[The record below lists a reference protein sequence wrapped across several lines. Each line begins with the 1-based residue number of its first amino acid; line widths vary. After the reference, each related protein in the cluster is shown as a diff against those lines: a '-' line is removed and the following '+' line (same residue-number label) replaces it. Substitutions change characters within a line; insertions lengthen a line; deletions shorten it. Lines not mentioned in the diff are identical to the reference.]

1 MELNFQA
8 YGGKIFRPQPEVLV
22 HKELGLFAVVT
33 PWGPQFQTK
42 EVINSLVQ
50 NYETYS
56 SDEEVTAV
64 YSPLESLS
72 YEENIF
78 RQTILSCNEQIFKEQ
93 NKESEYT
100 FGYEMVCGVVRQKQ
114 ILFIQVGHPYIYL
127 DRPTLPLQPMGHV
140 LDLAAGYSHLP
151 KNPPPLPSQLLGL
164 YPDMHFSVFC
174 LPVEKTDRL
183 LFISRSFIPV
193 KVITAPRE
201 ERDLNSLARQMAKD
215 NQDIPFWMGLLDLTN

>member
-8 YGGKIFRPQPEVLV
+8 YGGKIFRPQPEVLI

-42 EVINSLVQ
+42 EVIDSLIQ

-64 YSPLESLS
+64 YSLLSSLS

-78 RQTILSCNEQIFKEQ
+78 RQAALACNEQVFKEQ

-100 FGYEMVCGVVRQKQ
+100 FGYEMVCGVVRQQQ
-114 ILFIQVGHPYIYL
+114 IIFIQVGHPYIYL
-127 DRPTLPLQPMGHV
+127 DRPGIPLQPMGHV
-140 LDLAAGYSHLP
+140 LDLSAGYSSLP
-151 KNPPPLPSQLLGL
+151 QNPPPLPSQLLGL
-164 YPDMHFSVFC
+164 YSDMHFSVFR

-183 LFISRSFIPV
+183 LFISRSLIPV
-193 KVITAPRE
+193 KVITASRKD
-201 ERDLNSLARQMAKD
+201 RTLNLLSRALAED
-215 NQDIPFWMGLLDLTN
+215 NQDIPFWIGLLDITN

>member
-1 MELNFQA
+1 MELKFQA
-8 YGGKIFRPQPEVLV
+8 FGGKIFRPQPEVLF

-42 EVINSLVQ
+42 EVISSLIQ

-64 YSPLESLS
+64 YEPLSSLS
-72 YEENIF
+72 PEENTF
-78 RQTILSCNEQIFKEQ
+78 RQAVLSCNEHIFREQ

-100 FGYEMVCGVVRQKQ
+100 FGYEMVCGVIRQQQ

-127 DRPTLPLQPMGHV
+127 DRPDIPLQPLGHV
-140 LDLAAGYSHLP
+140 LDLAAGYSRLP
-151 KNPPPLPSQLLGL
+151 QNPPPLPSQLLGL
-164 YPDMHFSVFC
+164 YPDMHFSVFR

-193 KVITAPRE
+193 SVITAPRK
-201 ERDLNSLARQMAKD
+201 ERTLNFMARRLAED
-215 NQDIPFWMGLLDLTN
+215 SQDSPFWIGLLNLAD

>member
-1 MELNFQA
+1 MELKFQSF
-8 YGGKIFRPQPEVLV
+8 GGKIFRPQPEVLV

-42 EVINSLVQ
+42 EVLSSLIQ

-64 YSPLESLS
+64 YSPLNSLS
-72 YEENIF
+72 PEENVF
-78 RQTILSCNEQIFKEQ
+78 RQAVLSCNEQVFKEQ

-100 FGYEMVCGVVRQKQ
+100 FGYEMVCGVVRQQQ

-127 DRPTLPLQPMGHV
+127 DRSDIPLQPMGHV
-140 LDLAAGYSHLP
+140 LDLASGFSRLP
-151 KNPPPLPSQLLGL
+151 QNPPPLPSQLLGL
-164 YPDMHFSVFC
+164 YSDMHFSVFR

-193 KVITAPRE
+193 SVITAPRK
-201 ERDLNSLARQMAKD
+201 ERTLNRIARCLAED
-215 NQDIPFWMGLLDLTN
+215 NQNIPFWIGLLDLTD